1 MAKPKCILGFPID
14 YPKLLLIVLIIQA
27 IVVSCLLLA
36 SISELYRYNFIWI
49 RWENP
54 RFFDLFYAVYQYRM
68 MNWQNVVVGLW
79 FQFFFALDSYLHH
92 NAIQVL
98 VIPVLNTLLLGIQS
112 YEYSLMAKTKSC
124 YFGIEEEVVRGKAST
139 NNSNYTIRSPPI
151 SEGSSTRLIYNST
164 FISPRLKPSVYLQN
178 HFHLQNAYN
187 LSLATLIVMLLFFIG
202 ICFLSFR
209 TYQNYGWSIYRI
221 NGADIQKRNVLTRYH
236 IFMLTLKLNILF
248 AICDAL
254 PFLLSI
260 IDWSRFHPVT
270 LRNTLENSVYELKH
284 GGYGGHILYLFSS
297 AWCLLS
303 ALLFFFVGVHA
314 IRKCNYW
321 LMSFLLI
328 VYLVQ
333 VFIEGRLSLYIF
345 NVVAPLAWGHIYSL
359 FYAYWGVIVALEMAF
374 DIFIVLLGSWVMYDF
389 KHGLAEL
396 VNDMYDNKPWIF
408 KKQPEHLKV
417 KKERFI
423 ID

>member
-92 NAIQVL
+92 NAMQVL

-151 SEGSSTRLIYNST
+151 CEYSGTRLIYNAK
-164 FISPRLKPSVYLQN
+164 FISSGVGTSLYQDNQIYV
-178 HFHLQNAYN
+178 QNAYN
-187 LSLATLIVMLLFFIG
+187 LSLTALVFMVVFFVG
-202 ICFLSFR
+202 ICYLSFK
-209 TYQNYGWSIYRI
+209 TYRDYGWSIYRI

-254 PFLLSI
+254 PFLFGTADGLG
-260 IDWSRFHPVT
+260 FHSGL
-270 LRNTLENSVYELKH
+270 LRNTYQYNSDDLKH
-284 GGYGGHILYLFSS
+284 GGYGGTILYLLSS

-321 LMSFLLI
+321 LMSLLLV

-333 VFIEGRLSLYIF
+333 VFIEGRLSLF
-345 NVVAPLAWGHIYSL
+345 MLKVNAPAASDQIISL
-359 FYAYWGVIVALEMAF
+359 YYAYWGVIVALEMAF